1 MTIGFPDSIANAL
14 NAKAAELGIHPQ
26 ALAFNLLRRG
36 LGLPERDYEPRD
48 EWERELRKLAT
59 DCGVSPPDEALSRE
73 ALYD

>member
-1 MTIGFPDSIANAL
+1 MTIGFPDSIAKAL
-14 NAKAAELGIHPQ
+14 VAKAKEMNVHPQ

-36 LGLPERDYEPRD
+36 LGLPEQDYEPRD

-59 DCGVSPPDEALSRE
+59 YCGVSPPDEALSRE